1 MVEKREPNRLINE
14 ASPYLQ
20 QHAQNPVDWY
30 PWSPEALQRAR
41 DENKPI
47 FLSIGYSSCHWCHVM
62 EDESFDNPEIA
73 DMMNRLFV
81 NIKVDREER
90 PDLDQI
96 YQTVCQLVTRHGG
109 WPLSVWLTPDQKPF
123 YVGTYFPPTE
133 RYGRPGFKQI
143 LQATARAY
151 YEKQDEVARISENWT
166 DAIAQ
171 SDAIPEPAE
180 SVPGPELID
189 AAARQMAER
198 MDRQN
203 GGFGGAPKFPSSFN
217 LELMLRQYQ
226 RSGETDL
233 LDLVEL
239 TLRKMAEGGI
249 YDQLAGGFH
258 RYSVNDHWAVPHFEK
273 MLYDNA
279 SLPPVYL
286 AAWQITGKPLYRRV
300 VEETLNYV
308 MREMT
313 HPGGG
318 FFSTTD
324 ADSEGVEGKFFVF
337 HEADVAEAVGPELA
351 ELMCRRYGVT
361 PTGNFEDTGK
371 TVLHLRVSLEELAE
385 QFNLPAGEVETRL
398 AEGRRRMLAYREK
411 RVPPFR
417 DEKVLTAW
425 NGL

>member
-1 MVEKREPNRLINE
+1 
-14 ASPYLQ
+14 
-20 QHAQNPVDWY
+20 
-30 PWSPEALQRAR
+30 
-41 DENKPI
+41 
-47 FLSIGYSSCHWCHVM
+47 
-62 EDESFDNPEIA
+62 
-73 DMMNRLFV
+73 
-81 NIKVDREER
+81 
-90 PDLDQI
+90 
-96 YQTVCQLVTRHGG
+96 
-109 WPLSVWLTPDQKPF
+109 
-123 YVGTYFPPTE
+123 
-133 RYGRPGFKQI
+133 
-143 LQATARAY
+143 
-151 YEKQDEVARISENWT
+151 
-166 DAIAQ
+166 
-171 SDAIPEPAE
+171 
-180 SVPGPELID
+180 
-189 AAARQMAER
+189 
-198 MDRQN
+198 
-203 GGFGGAPKFPSSFN
+203 
-217 LELMLRQYQ
+217 
-226 RSGETDL
+226 
-233 LDLVEL
+233 
-239 TLRKMAEGGI
+239 GGI

-258 RYSVNDHWAVPHFEK
+258 RYPVDDHWAVPHFEK

-286 AAWQITGKPLYRRV
+286 AAWQITGQPLYRRI

-318 FFSTTD
+318 FYSTTD

-385 QFNLPAGEVETRL
+385 QFDLPAGEVETRL

-425 NGL
+425 NGLMIRAFAQAGRVLRQIPFISAGCSAAQFVLDRLTDKDGGLLRRYKDGDAGIPGYLEDYAYFTAALLDLYEATFDEQYLEHAKRYAEETVRRFYDGAGSFYLTQTGAEALIHRPKDSLDSSTPAASSVAVQNLLRLAPLTGKDRYREIAEQVFRAYRVHMEKMPGGTATLLQALDLYLSGPTEVTFTGDVPEEWLERLGHLYLPNLVLTRKNAVAPLPTAQICRDFTCSVPATTWEEIASHLH